1 MTRARLSA
9 TVDND
14 LLEAGREAVAEGR
27 APSLSAWVNE
37 ALQRQHD
44 HDRRMRALDEFLEQ
58 YERAHGA
65 ITDREIA
72 DASRRLRARAT
83 TVRATPNEATTSRR
97 KRSAR

>member
-37 ALQRQHD
+37 SLQRQHD
-44 HDRRMRALDEFLEQ
+44 HDRRMRALDEFLEH

-65 ITDREIA
+65 ITEREIA

-83 TVRATPNEATTSRR
+83 TVRATPNEAAKSRR
-97 KRSAR
+97 KRSVR